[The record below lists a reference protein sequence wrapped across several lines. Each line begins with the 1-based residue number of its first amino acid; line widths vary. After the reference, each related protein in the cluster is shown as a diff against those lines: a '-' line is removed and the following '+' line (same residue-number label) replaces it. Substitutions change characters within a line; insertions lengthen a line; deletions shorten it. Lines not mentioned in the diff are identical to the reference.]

1 MRPIKFIAFASALSF
16 FNVVSVRAQQD
27 SAYHFVYV
35 DISSM
40 PGGAKLV
47 RSLDSLKKA
56 FVQENA
62 RYTFFLSNLSNP
74 ELYNGKGD
82 FESWLG
88 TVSSLEPPP
97 TNFNADLNLIL
108 SQINKNEFAA
118 FGKSDVFTAF
128 KSVQFHFFL
137 SAKDFSTQNSKYYLI
152 DKLFLAI
159 NSNKMSIKPHLN
171 LFFPSKESKIVSKGE
186 VVSYYSR
193 RNVKSQIQFF

>member
-1 MRPIKFIAFASALSF
+1 MKAIKYLVLISLFCVFGIGSALG
-16 FNVVSVRAQQD
+16 QQD

-40 PGGAKLV
+40 PGGARLV
-47 RSLDSLKKA
+47 HCLDSLRRK
-56 FVQENA
+56 FDLEHS
-62 RYTFFLSNLSNP
+62 RYVFFLSNLSNP
-74 ELYNGKGD
+74 EIYVGEGD

-128 KSVQFHFFL
+128 SSVQFHFFL

-152 DKLFLAI
+152 DKLFLAM
-159 NSNKMSIKPHLN
+159 NSNKMSIKPYLN
-171 LFFPSKESKIVSKGE
+171 LFFPSNESKIVSKGE
-186 VVSYYSR
+186 VLSYFSR

>member
-1 MRPIKFIAFASALSF
+1 MRPIKFIILAFALSLCGVVSAL
-16 FNVVSVRAQQD
+16 AQQD
-27 SAYHFVYV
+27 STYHFVYV

-47 RSLDSLKKA
+47 TRLDSLQKA

-74 ELYNGKGD
+74 ELYSGKGD

-108 SQINKNEFAA
+108 NQLSKNEFAEID
-118 FGKSDVFTAF
+118 KSEIKTQFQ
-128 KSVQFHFFL
+128 SVNFHFFI
-137 SAKDFSTQNSKYYLI
+137 SPRDFSTQNSRYYLI
-152 DKLFLAI
+152 DKLLLAI
-159 NSNKMSIKPHLN
+159 NSNKMDKKPILN
-171 LFFPSKESKIVSKGE
+171 LCFPAKESHTIKKEE
-186 VVSYYSR
+186 VVSYYQR
-193 RNVKSQIQFF
+193 RNVKTQFQFL

>member
-1 MRPIKFIAFASALSF
+1 MRPIKFIFLAALLFLLDINSAI
-16 FNVVSVRAQQD
+16 AQQD

-47 RSLDSLKKA
+47 RRLDSLQKA
-56 FVQENA
+56 FLQENA

-97 TNFNADLNLIL
+97 TNFNSDLNLIL
-108 SQINKNEFAA
+108 NQLSKNEFAEV
-118 FGKSDVFTAF
+118 GKSEIKTRF
-128 KSVQFHFFL
+128 KSVTFHFFI
-137 SAKDFSTQNSKYYLI
+137 SARDFSTQNSRYYLI

-159 NSNKMSIKPHLN
+159 NSNKMGTKPLLN
-171 LFFPSKESKIVSKGE
+171 LYFPLKETSTLKKEE
-186 VVSYYSR
+186 VLSYYQR
-193 RNVKSQIQFF
+193 RNVKTLFQFL